1 MRFIR
6 SLKFLAVIGMLAFSF
21 AVLGDAPLAFAQKDD
36 VCEGVQLAGGGC
48 NGGDAEVS
56 GLAQTIINILSLIA
70 GIAAVI
76 VIIISGLRM
85 IIANGESDTIKTAR
99 NGILYAIIGLVIIA
113 FAQIIVRFVL
123 GRLNV

>member
-6 SLKFLAVIGMLAFSF
+6 SLKLMVATALLAFSF
-21 AVLGDAPLAFAQKDD
+21 VAVADVPLALAQKDD
-36 VCEGVQLAGGGC
+36 VCEGVQLAGGAC

-56 GLAQTIINILSLIA
+56 GLAQTVINIISLIG

-76 VIIISGLRM
+76 VIVISGFRM
-85 IIANGESDTIKTAR
+85 IISQGDSDAIKTGR
-99 NGILYAIIGLVIIA
+99 QGVLYAIIGLVVIA